1 MLPLHPFMRNLLPAL
16 ICGVLLASFQACAQE
31 QSPDLAIVV
40 NSASPLENV
49 TSSELAQIF
58 KSLKTR
64 DSAGA
69 RFVVGMRETGSA
81 ERAAALKGIY
91 HMSDAEYEKYFLQA
105 TFAGTV
111 QAPPKVLG
119 GAGAVKQFVASA
131 PGAISYLRAADADG
145 SVKVL
150 KVDGKAPGD
159 AGYSIKMQ

>member
-1 MLPLHPFMRNLLPAL
+1 M
-16 ICGVLLASFQACAQE
+16 ICLALLASFSACAE
-31 QSPDLAIVV
+31 ERSDYLAIVV

-49 TSSELAQIF
+49 TSAELAQIF
-58 KSLKTR
+58 KSQKTR

-69 RFVVGMRETGSA
+69 RYVVGMRETGCA

-91 HMSDAEYEKYFLQA
+91 QMSDSEYEKYFLQA

-111 QAPPKVLG
+111 QAPPKVFA

-131 PGAISYLRAADADG
+131 PGAISYLRASDADS

-159 AGYSIKMQ
+159 AGYPIKIQ

>member
-1 MLPLHPFMRNLLPAL
+1 MRHTLPVL
-16 ICGVLLASFQACAQE
+16 ICGALLASFQACAQE
-31 QSPDLAIVV
+31 RSIDLAIVV

-49 TSSELAQIF
+49 TSAELTQIF
-58 KSLKTR
+58 KSQKTR
-64 DSAGA
+64 DSGGA
-69 RFVVGMRETGSA
+69 RFVLGMRETGSA

-91 HMSDAEYEKYFLQA
+91 QMSDAEYEKYFLQA

-131 PGAISYLRAADADG
+131 AGAISYLRATDADHT
-145 SVKVL
+145 VKVL

-159 AGYSIKMQ
+159 AGYSIKTQ